1 MYQEICRVQRL
12 NNLLKYIITF
22 WTVICICPEVVGW
35 PTNTSNKNHYHICS
49 NSLTGITSY
58 YDSEGEVKDFLEI
71 RKSVLKVLV
80 SIGMTP
86 SSPKLVQAGPPEVLP
101 VLLDGRVV
109 GSIASDIIEK
119 AVSHLRRLKVSAT
132 SAVRF
137 CLKFV
142 PPLTLRK
149 KRKKKKESTVLL
161 TTYRM

>member
-1 MYQEICRVQRL
+1 M
-12 NNLLKYIITF
+12 
-22 WTVICICPEVVGW
+22 
-35 PTNTSNKNHYHICS
+35 
-49 NSLTGITSY
+49 TGITSY

-71 RKSVLKVLV
+71 RKSILKVLV

-142 PPLTLRK
+142 PPLTPRK

-161 TTYRM
+161 TTYHM